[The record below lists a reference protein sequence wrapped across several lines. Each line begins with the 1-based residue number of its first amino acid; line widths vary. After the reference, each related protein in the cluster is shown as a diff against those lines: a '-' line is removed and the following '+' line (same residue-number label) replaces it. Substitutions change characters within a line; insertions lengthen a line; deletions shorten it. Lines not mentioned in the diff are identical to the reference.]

1 MEAPLNYGLPEAA
14 QGDGAESL
22 SGESLLLNMVDC
34 VPCESVNKY
43 WPSRYFIPE
52 LDSRQEVSSC
62 LWGRKNNEHLL
73 NLATLESQVAQW

>member
-43 WPSRYFIPE
+43 
-52 LDSRQEVSSC
+52 
-62 LWGRKNNEHLL
+62 
-73 NLATLESQVAQW
+73 

>member
-1 MEAPLNYGLPEAA
+1 MEAPLYYGLLEAT

-22 SGESLLLNMVDC
+22 SEECLLLNMVDH

-52 LDSRQEVSSC
+52 LD
-62 LWGRKNNEHLL
+62 
-73 NLATLESQVAQW
+73 